1 MTSAGLRSYMGHL
14 LAADGSQNGKYVSLA
29 HESGAAAGKPTYYA
43 DGQLTR
49 CCGRI
54 VRVVP

>member
-1 MTSAGLRSYMGHL
+1 MGHM